1 MPASSRVMKKNNE
14 QKKATPKTAKKERG
28 FQELPLDT
36 ILRGECVEIM
46 CSLPTG
52 SVNCIFAD
60 PPYNLQLRGELR
72 RPDES
77 LVDGVDD

>member
-1 MPASSRVMKKNNE
+1 M
-14 QKKATPKTAKKERG
+14 
-28 FQELPLDT
+28 
-36 ILRGECVEIM
+36 LRGECVEIM

-77 LVDGVDD
+77 LVDGVDDEWDKFSDFEAYDRFSYA